1 MDSDDSA
8 ISHPMQRRSAHHH
21 RTCWLEGAA
30 VLLPHT
36 PRPDVADP
44 LHRAY
49 PVRLHPAL
57 PDLPGLELAGWRGA
71 FCICYLARWSPSA
84 LTFLDEAF
92 LTRAA

>member
-1 MDSDDSA
+1 MDTDDASF
-8 ISHPMQRRSAHHH
+8 SSPMWRLGTHCH
-21 RTCWLEGAA
+21 RCRVLEGAA

-71 FCICYLARWSPSA
+71 FCIWHLARWSPPA

-92 LTRAA
+92 LTRTA